1 MHVMKIEPI
10 SVLLN
15 ENFKIDKKIYFISG
29 NEKTLMQKIK
39 ATIVGK
45 YQKNTNA
52 RIDNIDTIK
61 DFVEEVGLF
70 EDHKIILVNG
80 SKGIDEKNLE
90 NIKNSHG
97 VFIFIDENSQKIKKI
112 KSLFNRD
119 KDSYLIDCYEL
130 DRETKIKFLKKF
142 LTDNE
147 LNISQDVYW
156 LLIDKLDSKY
166 GFFENSLNQIVA
178 LDEKDLTLNNVKKLL
193 TISDSG
199 KEKIFFNLFKKNKEI
214 VDLYRNKI
222 LTSADVNE
230 FYFYIKFFCQLIIES
245 KSEEEYQK
253 KIPVYLFKEKHKLV
267 EIFRKYNSKKKKLL
281 INLLSMTEK
290 VLRQDSNLS
299 MVFGLRFLLNIKK
312 ITIS

>member
-1 MHVMKIEPI
+1 MKIEPI

-222 LTSADVNE
+222 LTSTDVNE

>member
-222 LTSADVNE
+222 LTKTDVNE

>member
-1 MHVMKIEPI
+1 MKIDPVSI
-10 SVLLN
+10 LLN
-15 ENFKIDKKIYFISG
+15 ENFRIDKKIYFISG

-39 ATIVGK
+39 TTIVGK

-70 EDHKIILVNG
+70 EDHKIVLVNG

-97 VFIFIDENSQKIKKI
+97 VFIFVDENSQKIKKI

-142 LTDNE
+142 LTDNG

-166 GFFENSLNQIVA
+166 SFFENSLNQIVA

-199 KEKIFFNLFKKNKEI
+199 KEKIFFNLLKKNKEI

-222 LTSADVNE
+222 LTKTDVNE

-253 KIPVYLFKEKHKLV
+253 NIPVYLFKEKHKLV

-281 INLLSMTEK
+281 IKLLSMTEK

-299 MVFGLRFLLNIKK
+299 LVFGLRFLLNIKK

>member
-1 MHVMKIEPI
+1 MKIDPVSI
-10 SVLLN
+10 LLN
-15 ENFKIDKKIYFISG
+15 NNFRLDKKIYFISG

-52 RIDNIDTIK
+52 GITNIDTVK

-70 EDHKIILVNG
+70 EDHKIFLVNRC
-80 SKGIDEKNLE
+80 KGIDEKSLE
-90 NIKNSHG
+90 NIKDSDS
-97 VFIFIDENSQKIKKI
+97 VFIFVDENSQKIKKI
-112 KSLFNRD
+112 KSLFIKD

-142 LTDNE
+142 LTDNS

-166 GFFENSLNQIVA
+166 SFFENSLNQIVA

-193 TISDSG
+193 IISDSG
-199 KEKIFFNLFKKNKEI
+199 KEKIFFNLLKKNKEI

-222 LTSADVNE
+222 LTSTDVNE

-253 KIPVYLFKEKHKLV
+253 KIPVYLFKEKHKLID
-267 EIFRKYNSKKKKLL
+267 IFRKYNSKKKKLL
-281 INLLSMTEK
+281 IKLLSMTEK
-290 VLRQDSNLS
+290 VLREDSNLS
-299 MVFGLRFLLNIKK
+299 LVFGLRFLLNIKK

>member
-1 MHVMKIEPI
+1 MKIDPI
-10 SVLLN
+10 SILLN
-15 ENFKIDKKIYFISG
+15 ENFRIDKKIYFISG
-29 NEKTLMQKIK
+29 NEKTLIQKIK
-39 ATIVGK
+39 TTIVEK
-45 YQKNTNA
+45 YQQGTNA
-52 RIDNIDTIK
+52 RITNIDTIK
-61 DFVEEVGLF
+61 DFVEEAGLF

-80 SKGIDEKNLE
+80 CKGIDEKNLE

-97 VFIFIDENSQKIKKI
+97 IFIFVDENSQKIKKI

-142 LTDNE
+142 LTDNN

-166 GFFENSLNQIVA
+166 SFFENSLNQIVA

-199 KEKIFFNLFKKNKEI
+199 KEKIFFNMFRRNKEI

-222 LTSADVNE
+222 ITNTDVNE
-230 FYFYIKFFCQLIIES
+230 FYFYIKFLCQLIIES
-245 KSEEEYQK
+245 KSEDEYRK
-253 KIPVYLFKEKHKLV
+253 KIPVYLFKEKHKLI
-267 EIFRKYNSKKKKLL
+267 EIFRKYNLKKKKLL
-281 INLLSMTEK
+281 IRLLSSTEN
-290 VLRQDSNLS
+290 VLRKDSNLS
-299 MVFGLRFLLNIKK
+299 LVFGLRFLLNIKK

>member
-1 MHVMKIEPI
+1 MKIEPI

-52 RIDNIDTIK
+52 SIDNIDTIK

-142 LTDNE
+142 LTDNG

-166 GFFENSLNQIVA
+166 SFFENSLNQIVA

-199 KEKIFFNLFKKNKEI
+199 KEKIFFNLLKKNKEI

-222 LTSADVNE
+222 LTKTDVNE

-281 INLLSMTEK
+281 IKLLSMTEK

-299 MVFGLRFLLNIKK
+299 LVFGLRFFLNIKK

>member
-1 MHVMKIEPI
+1 MKIEPI

-166 GFFENSLNQIVA
+166 SFFENSLNQIVA

>member
-1 MHVMKIEPI
+1 MKTDPI
-10 SVLLN
+10 SILLN
-15 ENFKIDKKIYFISG
+15 ENFIIDKKIYFISG

-39 ATIVGK
+39 ATIVEK
-45 YQKNTNA
+45 YQKKTNA
-52 RIDNIDTIK
+52 GITNIDTIK

-70 EDHKIILVNG
+70 EDHKIILVNRC
-80 SKGIDEKNLE
+80 KGIDEKNLK
-90 NIKNSHG
+90 NIKSSHG
-97 VFIFIDENSQKIKKI
+97 VFIFVDENSQKIKKI
-112 KSLFNRD
+112 KSLFNKD

-142 LTDNE
+142 LTDNS

-166 GFFENSLNQIVA
+166 SFFENSLNHIVA
-178 LDEKDLTLNNVKKLL
+178 LDEEDLTLNNVKKLL

-199 KEKIFFNLFKKNKEI
+199 KEKIFFNLLKKNKEI

-222 LTSADVNE
+222 LTITDVNE

-253 KIPVYLFKEKHKLV
+253 KIPVYLFKEKHKLID
-267 EIFRKYNSKKKKLL
+267 IFRKYNSKKKKLL
-281 INLLSMTEK
+281 IKLLSMTEK
-290 VLRQDSNLS
+290 VLREDSNLS
-299 MVFGLRFLLNIKK
+299 LVFGLRFLLNIKK